1 MKKAFNILILV
12 LLLGIAGTNAFL
24 FKKLEQTEKAIS
36 KIEHLRVAIPD
47 DLKNKIENE
56 AKKNLKQA
64 GDATVQTSNNVFFK
78 VEKELL
84 RSLGRT
90 EENSKSS
97 YKELSDNAK
106 NIEKELINS
115 FKQAADN
122 SKQKIDN
129 ISADIERLVRQKILH
144 DENAAKQAHEEALRL
159 LKAGKPSAAKIY
171 CLNAINHT
179 PGKKQYFESLISILE
194 KSPRTT
200 PADWEQAKNVL
211 EIGIYQVHSQ
221 DVDTMLKLLTTVN
234 KKISQ
239 QTELIARNK
248 MEQEQKQVAQALAEL
263 RSGKLSW
270 DVLNEKK
277 IGPNILRNR
286 LEKLNILASDYELSQ
301 EDMEFCQKEITATT
315 AMLEFLLHYFNID
328 ASLKRAEEQLN
339 AAEQNP
345 DKLPEISALVQMA
358 NNKISESWN
367 IINLPLPQHQ
377 SLLNEQIKRI
387 ANLENKFNKIK
398 SRPAC
403 EKIRKEFELLE
414 RYPNTFSYTQKI
426 QLTQDTLR
434 KVAELMPGV
443 FDPELRQEI
452 QKQLNKKN
460 NLIKEYTLQRY
471 QAYQTWAVKQCESA
485 AIEEIA
491 TNEEWATTAEEAK
504 TNFQKNLIKI
514 DPALLAPEVH
524 RAYQRISNRLLTI
537 LLKKKE
543 FVTFEAEIAL
553 TPKETLEKY

>member
-1 MKKAFNILILV
+1 
-12 LLLGIAGTNAFL
+12 
-24 FKKLEQTEKAIS
+24 
-36 KIEHLRVAIPD
+36 
-47 DLKNKIENE
+47 
-56 AKKNLKQA
+56 
-64 GDATVQTSNNVFFK
+64 
-78 VEKELL
+78 
-84 RSLGRT
+84 
-90 EENSKSS
+90 
-97 YKELSDNAK
+97 
-106 NIEKELINS
+106 
-115 FKQAADN
+115 
-122 SKQKIDN
+122 
-129 ISADIERLVRQKILH
+129 
-144 DENAAKQAHEEALRL
+144 
-159 LKAGKPSAAKIY
+159 
-171 CLNAINHT
+171 
-179 PGKKQYFESLISILE
+179 
-194 KSPRTT
+194 
-200 PADWEQAKNVL
+200 
-211 EIGIYQVHSQ
+211 
-221 DVDTMLKLLTTVN
+221 MLKLLTTVH

-491 TNEEWATTAEEAK
+491 TDKGCSTTPDEAK